1 MHIGVLRL
9 YDIFDD
15 GAQPAID
22 NENSLQ
28 MTLRPNGGLHIEAWL
43 GGESEIRIT
52 YSYCTNFYFLRR
64 LEIYFLEADDPLG

>member
-43 GGESEIRIT
+43 GGESEIRI
-52 YSYCTNFYFLRR
+52 NFYFLRR